1 MRHLG
6 HIKAWISVRSDNK
19 ATQDKI
25 FELVNALDF
34 CFRIPVVVLRGEQE
48 QWTGYCFDFCVRS
61 QLIWLIK
68 RTHYIQNL
76 MFSLWSD
83 LGRQLADNQFCT
95 WSLTHLHHSGHAYMV
110 TWPRSRES
118 WEWVFKTYTEYS
130 FNIIKDLI
138 MTCIYW
144 KHGWT
149 QINTRISIIVNTQ
162 IKSQISDGGDIYFY
176 SEASE

>member
-1 MRHLG
+1 MRELSIFSQVLSTKRWYCTSKMSCCLLWCTYLLVWTWTHEMSCFFFFSQPTYLG
-6 HIKAWISVRSDNK
+6 LVTHE
-19 ATQDKI
+19 TFQDI
-25 FELVNALDF
+25 
-34 CFRIPVVVLRGEQE
+34 G
-48 QWTGYCFDFCVRS
+48 S
-61 QLIWLIK
+61 
-68 RTHYIQNL
+68 
-76 MFSLWSD
+76 
-83 LGRQLADNQFCT
+83 QLADNQFCT